1 MKAMLSVGGCKEESR
16 ACSNGKL
23 QSNREDG
30 GRRMI
35 DSGLGD
41 KLRSFVSSIHPSL
54 STSTTRSETGSH
66 QFGETLYERNARTNQ
81 INNSLSKICFK
92 LCRSS

>member
-1 MKAMLSVGGCKEESR
+1 
-16 ACSNGKL
+16 
-23 QSNREDG
+23 
-30 GRRMI
+30 MI

-54 STSTTRSETGSH
+54 QASETGSH
-66 QFGETLYERNARTNQ
+66 QFGETLYKRNARTNQ